1 LLDIAKGTELPY
13 TERGSR
19 LSQGAGSLA
28 RLGHPLDV
36 IIDWNAFRYWLKT
49 KYSKQYVATTFSYA
63 KRFHRLLYGD
73 LKEIEIQPIKDSTKS
88 TIVKALIV
96 LSKFL
101 GIHSEFK
108 ERLTNYGIKIHR
120 EDSFSSFLRIFN
132 NNNND
137 ILKWFKE
144 VFPILR
150 DNERMF
156 LKFCLYTGLRKNEA
170 ITSFNKIIQLSRE
183 NKLVEYYDFSLNCL
197 MHFKYPKEF
206 VRIKKNA
213 FLSFIPEQLIL
224 EIAKSEPVSYNAIR
238 KRLEKNAM
246 KLRINELRDFF
257 GTFML
262 QHGLLE
268 QEVNLLQ
275 GRIPASIFVKHYWSP
290 KLSELRDRVFKALN
304 QLNSNILFS

>member
-1 LLDIAKGTELPY
+1 MQDTISAW
-13 TERGSR
+13 
-19 LSQGAGSLA
+19 AGSLA

-36 IIDWNAFRYWLKT
+36 IIDWNAFRRWLKT

-63 KRFHRLLYGD
+63 KRFYRLLYGD

-101 GIHSEFK
+101 GIHKEFK

-137 ILKWFKE
+137 ILEWLKE

-150 DNERMF
+150 DNERTF
-156 LKFCLYTGLRKNEA
+156 LKFCLYTGLRKTEA

-183 NKLVEYYDFSLNCL
+183 NKLVNYYDSNLNCL
-197 MHFKYPKEF
+197 MHFKYPREF
-206 VRIKKNA
+206 IRIKKNA
-213 FLSFIPEQLIL
+213 FLSFIPEYLIL
-224 EIAKSEPVSYNAIR
+224 EIAKSEPVSYNGIR
-238 KRLEKNAM
+238 K
-246 KLRINELRDFF
+246 KLQRKGIRVRINELRDFY

-275 GRIPASIFVKHYWSP
+275 GRIPPSIFVKYYWTP
-290 KLSELRDRVFKALN
+290 KLSELRDRVFKALD
-304 QLNSNILFS
+304 QLSNNTLFS

>member
-1 LLDIAKGTELPY
+1 LAW
-13 TERGSR
+13 
-19 LSQGAGSLA
+19 AGSLA

-63 KRFHRLLYGD
+63 KRFYHLLYGD

-101 GIHSEFK
+101 GIHKEFK

-120 EDSFSSFLRIFN
+120 DDSFSSFLRIFN

-137 ILKWFKE
+137 ILKWLKE
-144 VFPILR
+144 ASPILR

-156 LKFCLYTGLRKNEA
+156 LKFCLFTGLRKNEA
-170 ITSFNKIIQLSRE
+170 IISFNKIIELSSKNR
-183 NKLVEYYDFSLNCL
+183 LTDYYDPNLNCL
-197 MHFKYPKEF
+197 MHFKYSKEF
-206 VRIKKNA
+206 IRIKKNA
-213 FLSFIPEQLIL
+213 FLSFIPEELIF
-224 EIAKSEPVSYNAIR
+224 EIAKAEPVSYNAIR
-238 KRLEKNAM
+238 KRLKRNSM
-246 KLRINELRDFF
+246 KVRINELRDFY

-262 QHGLLE
+262 HHGLLE

-275 GRIPASIFVKHYWSP
+275 GRIPPSIFVKHYWSP
-290 KLSELRDRVFKALN
+290 RLSDLRDRVLKALN
-304 QLNSNILFS
+304 ELEQTI